1 VTTAELRMHCP
12 HCAFPAK
19 GQWIDV
25 ETEEA
30 ALPGRI
36 SAESVA
42 CSNPRCFRYRPESFP
57 SSAASSTPV
66 G

>member
-1 VTTAELRMHCP
+1 MTTAELRMHCP
-12 HCAFPAK
+12 HCDFPAK
-19 GQWIDV
+19 GRWFDA
-25 ETEEA
+25 ETEDVV
-30 ALPGRI
+30 LPGRI

-57 SSAASSTPV
+57 ASTTV